1 MAKPADDDWV
11 PLAVVG
17 RPHGVK
23 GEVRAHAFNK
33 DSALL
38 LDLDEVLVRF
48 VEGDRKGEAQEV
60 TIDGARTGNDAILVK
75 LADVD
80 DRNAADELRGAQLCV
95 KRRDFPPLEEGEFYA
110 CDIIGAKAFDEAG
123 NELGTVRNFTSYPSV
138 DILLV
143 ETPKGRF
150 EVPLIDPY
158 VERVEPEN
166 GRVVLRT
173 LEGLD
178 PS

>member
-1 MAKPADDDWV
+1 MAKPANDDWV

-17 RPHGVK
+17 RPHGVR
-23 GEVRAHAFNK
+23 GEIRAHAFNK
-33 DSALL
+33 DSELL
-38 LDLDEVLVRF
+38 LGLDEVLVRF
-48 VEGDRKGEAQEV
+48 VEGDRKGEEQEV
-60 TIDGARTGNDAILVK
+60 TIDGARIGNDAILVK

-95 KRRDFPPLEEGEFYA
+95 KRGNFPPLEEGEFYA
-110 CDIIGAKAFDEAG
+110 CDVIGAKAVDDAG
-123 NELGTVRNFTSYPSV
+123 NELGTVRDFTSYPSV

-158 VERVEPEN
+158 VDRVEPEN